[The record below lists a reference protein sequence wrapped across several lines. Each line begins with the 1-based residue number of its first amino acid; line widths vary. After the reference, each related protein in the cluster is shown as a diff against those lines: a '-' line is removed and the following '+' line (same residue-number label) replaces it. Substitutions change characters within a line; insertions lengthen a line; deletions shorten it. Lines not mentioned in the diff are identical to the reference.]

1 MQYGSQKSVNV
12 SAMPSEI
19 DYTHHYRRSDGAR
32 SGVHG
37 RMSGR
42 NYPIAQSH
50 GSNRLY
56 AL

>member
-42 NYPIAQSH
+42 NYPIVQSH